1 MRLVGTFLENNGRY
15 FFYIFHLSANSCSND
30 HLYFFAKMSLS
41 RLLCTFYDSWIL
53 AHIWLQ
59 KLRFWFTENTFE
71 MYLFFRDHI
80 CHCSMFSTT
89 SYVAA
94 MARWLLDVGPGWLQ
108 QHHWCSHWRGKT
120 LATRHHFVQ
129 WVSTHKNLNQAKR
142 LHARFR
148 TGDEHESS
156 QSAVHFTIPS
166 GRLQLQLFFS
176 FLAWVTYLG

>member
-1 MRLVGTFLENNGRY
+1 MTA
-15 FFYIFHLSANSCSND
+15 YIFSA
-30 HLYFFAKMSLS
+30 KKSLS

-59 KLRFWFTENTFE
+59 KLRFWFTESIFA
-71 MYLFFRDHI
+71 MYLVFREHI

-94 MARWLLDVGPGWLQ
+94 MARWLLDVGTSWLQ
-108 QHHWCSHWRGKT
+108 QHLWSSYWRGKT

-148 TGDEHESS
+148 TGDENESS
-156 QSAVHFTIPS
+156 HSAVRLSWDGSHRCFIIPS
-166 GRLQLQLFFS
+166 GRSQPQLFFS
-176 FLAWVTYLG
+176 FLALETDLG